1 MGQRAGLTQID
12 GVCRHHVEALQS
24 TVTVLQGQ
32 GILTVLNKVMMF
44 TAFGKN
50 KTNSL
55 HPCSLCHA
63 VAYLQSGEA
72 VSRLSLLLA

>member
-1 MGQRAGLTQID
+1 MGERAGLTQVD

-32 GILTVLNKVMMF
+32 GILTVLNKVMMY

-55 HPCSLCHA
+55 HPMQSVPCSLCHA
-63 VAYLQSGEA
+63 VCAMQ
-72 VSRLSLLLA
+72 